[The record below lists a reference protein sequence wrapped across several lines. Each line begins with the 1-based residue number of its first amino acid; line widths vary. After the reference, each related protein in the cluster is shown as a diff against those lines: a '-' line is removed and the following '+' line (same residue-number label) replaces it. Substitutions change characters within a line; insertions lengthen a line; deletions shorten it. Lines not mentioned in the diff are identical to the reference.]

1 MFLYLEDSSKFA
13 FSRRESFLEFLSSH
27 KNGDAFG
34 MLGIPFDSTATYMPG
49 ARFGPSAIREA
60 SYNFEKYNLTFN
72 RELNVPVF
80 DLGDVIVA
88 AGDFK
93 ETSKRIMDTLTRLL
107 SHDLKPLILGGEHT
121 ITYPIVKVLQSKQ
134 NPIIIH
140 FDAHMDMKDHY
151 NGKFSHATVM
161 RRIYE
166 LEPPSIIMIGVRS
179 ASKEEI
185 EFVQENEIEYYTS
198 QMIRND
204 MEEVTRKLKAISGPV
219 YVTVDLDVLDPSY
232 APMVGN
238 PTPCGLTP
246 FHMEK
251 FIEIISRKDIMGFD
265 IVEVTSHVKGDQTGL
280 NAAKILHDLL
290 SLKS

>member
-1 MFLYLEDSSKFA
+1 
-13 FSRRESFLEFLSSH
+13 
-27 KNGDAFG
+27 

-72 RELNVPVF
+72 KELRAPIF
-80 DLGDVIVA
+80 DLGDLRVS
-88 AGDFK
+88 AGNFK
-93 ETSKRIMDTLTRLL
+93 ETSRRIIDTLTRLL
-107 SHDLKPLILGGEHT
+107 SYDLKPLILGGEHT

-134 NPIIIH
+134 NPIIVH
-140 FDAHMDMKDHY
+140 FDAHMDMRDHY

-185 EFVQENEIEYYTS
+185 EFVQEHEIEYYTS
-198 QMIRND
+198 QMIQEN
-204 MEEVTRKLKAISGPV
+204 MEEVKCKIESIKGPV
-219 YVTVDLDVLDPSY
+219 YVTVDIDVLDPSY

-265 IVEVTSHVKGDQTGL
+265 IVEVTSPVKGDQTSL

>member
-1 MFLYLEDSSKFA
+1 MFLHLEDSSKFA
-13 FSRRESFLEFLSSH
+13 FSRRESFKEFLSSQ
-27 KNGDAFG
+27 NGDAFA

-60 SYNFEKYNLTFN
+60 SYNFERYNLTFN
-72 RELNVPVF
+72 RELRAPIF
-80 DLGDVIVA
+80 DLGDVSVV

-93 ETSKRIMDTLTRLL
+93 ETSKRIIDTLSRLL

-121 ITYPIVKVLQSKQ
+121 ITYPILEAILSRN
-134 NPIIIH
+134 NPVIIH
-140 FDAHMDMKDHY
+140 FDAHMDMRDYY
-151 NGKFSHATVM
+151 NGRFSHATVM
-161 RRIYE
+161 RRVYE
-166 LEPPSIIMIGVRS
+166 LEPQSIIMIGVRS
-179 ASKEEI
+179 ASREEI
-185 EFVQENEIEYYTS
+185 EFVEEHKIEYYTS
-198 QMIRND
+198 QMIQED
-204 MEEVTRKLKAISGPV
+204 IEKVTSKLKGIRNPV
-219 YVTVDLDVLDPSY
+219 YVTVDMDVLDPSY

-251 FIEIISRKDIMGFD
+251 FIEIISKKDIVGVD
-265 IVEVTSHVKGDQTGL
+265 IVEVTSPVKGDQTGL

>member
-13 FSRRESFLEFLSSH
+13 FSSRESFKEFLSSQ
-27 KNGDAFG
+27 NGDAFA

-60 SYNFEKYNLTFN
+60 SYNFERYNLTFN
-72 RELNVPVF
+72 RELRAPIF
-80 DLGDVIVA
+80 DLGDVSVV

-93 ETSKRIMDTLTRLL
+93 ETSKRIIDTLSRLF

-121 ITYPIVKVLQSKQ
+121 ITYPILEAIQSKD
-134 NPIIIH
+134 NPVIIH
-140 FDAHMDMKDHY
+140 FDAHMDMRDYY
-151 NGKFSHATVM
+151 NGRFSHATVM
-161 RRIYE
+161 RRVYE
-166 LEPPSIIMIGVRS
+166 LEPQSIIMIGVRS
-179 ASKEEI
+179 ASREEI
-185 EFVQENEIEYYTS
+185 EFVEEHEIEYYTS
-198 QMIRND
+198 QMIQED
-204 MEEVTRKLKAISGPV
+204 IEKVTSKLKGIRNPV
-219 YVTVDLDVLDPSY
+219 YVTVDMDVLDPSY

-251 FIEIISRKDIMGFD
+251 FIEIISKKDIMGVD
-265 IVEVTSHVKGDQTGL
+265 IVEVTSPVKGDQTGL